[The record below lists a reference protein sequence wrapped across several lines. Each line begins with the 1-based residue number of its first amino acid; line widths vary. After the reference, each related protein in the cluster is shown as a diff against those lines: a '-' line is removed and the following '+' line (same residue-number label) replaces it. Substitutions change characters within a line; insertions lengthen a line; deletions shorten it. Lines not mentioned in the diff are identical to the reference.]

1 MTQQWKPISSAP
13 KDGSL
18 ILLGCPDEGPDGRPA
33 LSLPGYWLKGWGDG
47 PDDMGQD
54 DGWVDVQYTDFYPGR
69 SFGSP
74 DYMCKGSQ
82 PTHWMPLPAAP
93 GTPTASAQDEG
104 QREGYPHDD
113 PQFIAL
119 CREHDIL
126 GTAMQG
132 LAAVFWRAASAQ
144 DDAKDE
150 RQAFEAWH
158 KREFGDFMADAANHY
173 NRWLGWQGHAFIAA
187 PAAGDARDDLTLA
200 QKYDDACIFANANAR
215 DAERYRWL
223 RDQEQTDAIAIVMKN
238 KHFDDSRTC
247 AENIDQF
254 IDAAIAAQQGK
265 GGAA

>member
-18 ILLGCPDEGPDGRPA
+18 ILLGCPDERPDGRPA

-47 PDDMGQD
+47 PDDIGQD

-74 DYMCKGSQ
+74 DYMRKGSQ

-93 GTPTASAQDEG
+93 GTPPASAQPESM
-104 QREGYPHDD
+104 REGYPHDD

-144 DDAKDE
+144 DDAKDDSIALDKLADYIADNWPDKKYGLE
-150 RQAFEAWH
+150 EICQRLNATWPSAF
-158 KREFGDFMADAANHY
+158 MP
-173 NRWLGWQGHAFIAA
+173 A
-187 PAAGDARDDLTLA
+187 PAAGDDRDAVKVVQSLPRYSFGYKTDEWGMGSYLTGLPRDDGPYL
-200 QKYDDACIFANANAR
+200 
-215 DAERYRWL
+215 L
-223 RDQEQTDAIAIVMKN
+223 RDEV
-238 KHFDDSRTC
+238 
-247 AENIDQF
+247 
-254 IDAAIAAQQGK
+254 IAALAASQQQEG
-265 GGAA
+265 